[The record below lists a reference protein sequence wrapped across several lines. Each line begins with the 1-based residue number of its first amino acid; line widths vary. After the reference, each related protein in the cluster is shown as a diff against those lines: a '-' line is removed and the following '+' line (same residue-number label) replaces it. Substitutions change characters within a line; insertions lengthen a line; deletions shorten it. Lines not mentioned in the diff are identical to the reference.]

1 MWYRFARFVCAA
13 FFFLT
18 HHRVIAHH
26 AERIPSGAA
35 IICPNHTSLRDPIY
49 LAIACGKHIRLRF
62 MAKSKWFDIP
72 FIGKLFRSFGAF
84 PVKRGTADIES
95 IRRSIRI
102 LMDGGKLLIFPEGTR
117 VTEGRDV
124 EAKAGA
130 ALLAAKTGAP
140 LVPVYIKNARSF
152 FKHTHVTFGNPFTVS
167 GNRAE
172 QNAAAKRLKDEIEAM
187 K

>member
-1 MWYRFARFVCAA
+1 MKAFVKFITKIVFRLFYRVNIVGINKVPKEGPAILCANHNTILDM
-13 FFFLT
+13 FFLGYKLD
-18 HHRVIAHH
+18 RW
-26 AERIPSGAA
+26 
-35 IICPNHTSLRDPIY
+35 IY
-49 LAIACGKHIRLRF
+49 W
-62 MAKSKWFDIP
+62 MAKEELFKNPIMAFVLE
-72 FIGKLFRSFGAF
+72 KLGAF

-152 FKHTHVTFGNPFTVS
+152 FKHTHVIFGNPFTVS